1 MSDLFRCPSRSSSLV
16 SVPAG
21 HDVQPVDRFS
31 HPLSSDADDSAVHV
45 LVTQPSLE
53 NVDSTC
59 FGRHKAASIRSFK
72 RDAPISTHRKTKSSV
87 GMERTGSSSAP
98 TPPNGR
104 NLIFDEWITSTAHP
118 ALAAHELIP
127 PELIDDEKAIQDM
140 MAEAMTEETFC
151 FVPLAEEIVAP
162 VVEEAKIPEVS
173 VSVSTCEIPP
183 KDMQIPS
190 RPRSTSSLS
199 LRKWAEMIVGRGET
213 TRRPATASSTPP
225 ISSKTGPARSFSAP
239 EKPRSIE
246 EGIEVPN
253 LNASPAPN
261 TNATDVPAEPHNPP
275 TSKAISPSSSN
286 ISVTSLN
293 GPPASDPSPQ
303 LPSTH
308 DSLSRVYSAPV
319 EEIPTLEQ
327 MRTGVVKSIHTFR
340 SPTRLR
346 ATTLTADTTRSR
358 SGSESTPPKQ
368 PVLSQ
373 SSSTTSLTSW
383 GQRSPVPVVE
393 MNKIVPPGMQP
404 PSQSAKWDDHYH
416 SAQKGL
422 TDRYGFVYAGERRRS
437 GGVLDLRE
445 SLREQTRSD
454 EERWKDVVNEAEERI
469 DELRKQGAKEKH
481 VPPSFSEGWNSRVK
495 ADPVQGTVAMTE
507 RTVQS
512 SSLNPAIPPSSPNET
527 QSVELPPKISPESII
542 PIADPA
548 PLTPSLSVP
557 TPPIPTLSNPTDL
570 STIKLLLSKLNDLH
584 DSLDRANR
592 QRWDKWLSQSDLTD
606 SLLTPSHNVKDRKQ
620 RLKDFKSLVIGG
632 IPVKYRSKIWAEC
645 SGALE
650 LSRPGYFE
658 ELCNLG
664 TKDLDQIC
672 VQQIEMDIHRTMP
685 NNVFF
690 GGNGPGI
697 PKLERVLIA
706 FARHNPEIGYCQ
718 GSMIPR

>member
-1 MSDLFRCPSRSSSLV
+1 MSDLSRCPSRSSSLV
-16 SVPAG
+16 SAPAG
-21 HDVQPVDRFS
+21 HDIQAVDPFS
-31 HPLSSDADDSAVHV
+31 HPLSSDADDSRVHV
-45 LVTQPSLE
+45 LVTHPSLE
-53 NVDSTC
+53 NTDSTC
-59 FGRHKAASIRSFK
+59 LGRQKAASIRSFK

-87 GMERTGSSSAP
+87 GMERTGSSGP

-151 FVPLAEEIVAP
+151 FVPSTEEIVAP
-162 VVEEAKIPEVS
+162 VVEEAKTTEVS
-173 VSVSTCEIPP
+173 LSVSAVEMPT
-183 KDMQIPS
+183 KDMEIPS

-213 TRRPATASSTPP
+213 ARRPATSSSTSPLF
-225 ISSKTGPARSFSAP
+225 SKAAPARSFSAP
-239 EKPRSIE
+239 EKPPSIQ
-246 EGIEVPN
+246 EGIEAPN
-253 LNASPAPN
+253 PVSSTSN
-261 TNATDVPAEPHNPP
+261 TNATDVPTESHEPVINKP
-275 TSKAISPSSSN
+275 ISPSSSN
-286 ISVTSLN
+286 MSCTSLN
-293 GPPASDPSPQ
+293 GTPALDTTPQ
-303 LPSTH
+303 LPSTS
-308 DSLSRVYSAPV
+308 DSLSRVHSAPV

-327 MRTGVVKSIHTFR
+327 MRTGVVKSINTFR

-346 ATTLTADTTRSR
+346 ATTLAADTTRSR
-358 SGSESTPPKQ
+358 SGSDSTPPKQ
-368 PVLSQ
+368 PVLSE

-383 GQRSPVPVVE
+383 GQRSPVPIVE
-393 MNKIVPPGMQP
+393 MNKIVPPEMQP

-416 SAQKGL
+416 SAQSGL

-445 SLREQTRSD
+445 NLREQTRSD
-454 EERWKDVVNEAEERI
+454 EERWRDVVNEAEERI

-481 VPPSFSEGWNSRVK
+481 VPPSFSEGWNSHVK
-495 ADPVQGTVAMTE
+495 EDPVQGTVAMTE
-507 RTVQS
+507 RTIQS
-512 SSLNPAIPPSSPNET
+512 PSLNTATPTTSTNET
-527 QSVELPPKISPESII
+527 QSAKLTSKTSPESII
-542 PIADPA
+542 PIVNPA
-548 PLTPSLSVP
+548 PLTPSLSLP

-606 SLLTPSHNVKDRKQ
+606 SLLTPSHSFKDRKQ

-664 TKDLDQIC
+664 TKDLDKIC

-718 GSMIPR
+718 GSMVPR